1 MYLIN
6 WNPSESRIEANFGG
20 CITKGEADVFLEE
33 LTEYLARCRG
43 KEFGF
48 MLDFATVRRMDDN
61 VLDTFCVARDVSQ
74 SAGAKKVVFVARD
87 EREAVNLTEGRLQQV
102 IDGKE
107 EYIPYRFA
115 A

>member
-6 WNPSESRIEANFGG
+6 WNPNKSRIEANFGG
-20 CITKGEADVFLEE
+20 CVTQGEADVFLEE
-33 LTEYLARCRG
+33 LSEHLAKCQG
-43 KEFGF
+43 MEFGL
-48 MLDFATVRRMDDN
+48 MLDFATVRRMDDS
-61 VLDTFCVARDVSQ
+61 VLEKFCTARDASQ

-87 EREAVNLTEGRLQQV
+87 EREAVGLTESRLQQV

-107 EYIPYRFA
+107 EYIPYRHA